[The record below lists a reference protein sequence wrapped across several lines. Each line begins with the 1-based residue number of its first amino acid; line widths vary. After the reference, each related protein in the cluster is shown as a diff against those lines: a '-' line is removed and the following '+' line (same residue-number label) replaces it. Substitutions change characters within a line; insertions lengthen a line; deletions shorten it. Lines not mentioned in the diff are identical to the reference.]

1 MKKSTFLPKII
12 ILYFFITASFA
23 IEQQNFLSKGIELYN
38 KKQFKESKI
47 LFEKSLVF
55 NPKSEQ
61 SYLYL
66 AKIFSQNGTD
76 DQQEINL
83 NNVLLLD
90 PQNDE
95 ALYMLILLKVEQSD
109 YNLSRE
115 LIDRFNLVC
124 KSFCSKKK
132 ELSKA
137 FKKITPNNEKS
148 NN

>member
-1 MKKSTFLPKII
+1 MKKSTFLLKII
-12 ILYFFITASFA
+12 TLYLFITVSFA
-23 IEQQNFLSKGIELYN
+23 TETQNFLSKGIDLYN

-66 AKIFSQNGTD
+66 AKIFNQSGTN

-95 ALYMLILLKVEQSD
+95 ALYMLILLKIEQSD
-109 YNLSRE
+109 YKLSSE
-115 LIDRFNLVC
+115 LIDKFNLVC
-124 KSFCSKKK
+124 KSFCSKKE